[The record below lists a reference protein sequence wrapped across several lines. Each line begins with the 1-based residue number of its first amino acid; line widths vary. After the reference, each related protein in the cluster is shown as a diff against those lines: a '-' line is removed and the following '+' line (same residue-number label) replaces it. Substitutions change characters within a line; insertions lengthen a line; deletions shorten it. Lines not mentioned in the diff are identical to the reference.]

1 MHATLGDVLSD
12 LVQNSIE
19 AGASDLQINFETDHR
34 EIRFSVEDNGRGMDS
49 EALKMADDPFRSDGI
64 KHPERRVGLGIP
76 FLRQAA
82 EQTGGC
88 VDIESVP
95 GKGTRVEAV
104 FNASHLDLPPV
115 GSLVLLWMQ
124 CLSFDGDYQM
134 VIHRAGMNAD
144 GKRDE
149 YIIDRA
155 ELSET
160 LGGLEDINALGLLRE
175 YVNSLEEPFSDQEMN
190 RWPE

>member
-1 MHATLGDVLSD
+1 MHASLGDVLSD
-12 LVQNSIE
+12 LVQNGIE
-19 AGASDLQINFETDHR
+19 AGASCLQVDFESDYR
-34 EIRFSVEDNGRGMDS
+34 EIRFSVEDDGRGMDA
-49 EALKMADDPFRSDGI
+49 EALQRADDPFHSDGI
-64 KHPERRVGLGIP
+64 KHPGRRVGLGIP
-76 FLRQAA
+76 FLRQTAQ
-82 EQTGGC
+82 QTGGS

-115 GSLVLLWMQ
+115 GSLVLLWVQ

-144 GKRDE
+144 GERDE
-149 YIIDRA
+149 YRIDRA

-175 YVNSLEEPFSDQEMN
+175 YVNSLEEPFSD
-190 RWPE
+190 RR